1 MPTRQL
7 LHAIHR
13 EPIARQQGVVLMIAL
28 IVLVAMTLAGLA
40 LIRSVDTTNIIA
52 GNLGFQQAAMHSGD
66 IGTET
71 AIAWL
76 ETNNTGTNLQN
87 DNINNA
93 YFAARAGRDPA
104 ANQSWDNYWTTVLNP
119 NPAATPVTNEVASGQ
134 VWTLPTDPV
143 TGNTVSYSIQ
153 RLCNQAGDPV
163 SPSTGCAVSQTAVT
177 SSGSSKGA
185 GVIALQYA
193 SQIYY
198 RITTRIT
205 GPRNTVS
212 YIQTI
217 VAL

>member
-1 MPTRQL
+1 
-7 LHAIHR
+7 
-13 EPIARQQGVVLMIAL
+13 MISL

-40 LIRSVDTTNIIA
+40 LMRSVDTTTIIA
-52 GNLGFQQAAMHSGD
+52 GNLGFQQAATHSGD
-66 IGTET
+66 IGAET

-76 ETNNTGTNLQN
+76 ETNNTGTTLQN
-87 DNINNA
+87 DDINQG
-93 YFAARAGRDPA
+93 YFAARQGRDPA
-104 ANQSWDNYWTTVLNP
+104 ANQSWDNYWTTVLDP
-119 NPAATPVTNEVASGQ
+119 NPVATPVTSAVASGN
-134 VWTLPTDPV
+134 VWTLLTDPV

-163 SPSTGCAVSQTAVT
+163 SPSTGCAVSQAVVIST
-177 SSGSSKGA
+177 GSSKGT
-185 GVIALQYA
+185 GVVALQYA
-193 SQIYY
+193 NQIYY